1 MSTLLGAWV
10 LKELYNT
17 REKCTVAKLLL
28 PKSTELRNLAQ
39 GFSSVDFGFTK
50 SEDHGSA
57 VRFSLCF
64 VEDLLS
70 LFSKGFHSF
79 LFYFW
84 KTIRKHLDEKRD
96 ERRKR
101 RKFEFEV
108 LHFTWIW
115 EGKISTNGFGCLA
128 LVGTLG
134 LGLGLGLY
142 SYSYSYNSS
151 GFLLSTWFS
160 GRLAELYKLNGCFFF
175 SCCVF
180 DLTTSHSCKF

>member
-1 MSTLLGAWV
+1 MFRDVFLINTHPTAAARVVLGGHVDSTGCLGS
-10 LKELYNT
+10 KELYNT

-79 LFYFW
+79 LFYF
-84 KTIRKHLDEKRD
+84 
-96 ERRKR
+96 
-101 RKFEFEV
+101 
-108 LHFTWIW
+108 
-115 EGKISTNGFGCLA
+115 
-128 LVGTLG
+128 
-134 LGLGLGLY
+134 
-142 SYSYSYNSS
+142 
-151 GFLLSTWFS
+151 
-160 GRLAELYKLNGCFFF
+160 
-175 SCCVF
+175 
-180 DLTTSHSCKF
+180 